1 MSPRS
6 RAIVLRRRDPPS
18 LQIIAAELRLAG
30 LLDQLATF
38 EAEVET
44 LARELAV
51 FEARYLEATGEAFSQ
66 LDRAER
72 LVRRVRRVADEV
84 ARLRDLVQ
92 RRPTESA
99 RSARRVETTAA
110 ARRSGSP
117 RSPTGEGSPVRDDAP
132 PLLDEDEEVELLG
145 GGDSGLKALYRRL
158 ARLLHPDLA
167 GADEAERARRS
178 ELMARVNDGYRRGD
192 RAALELLAE
201 RVGAAGSG
209 DVSEAERLVHLAKRI
224 AAVEAARTTLAAQH
238 ARLAASQAARLRA
251 EAPRSASGDF
261 LAEARAAAE
270 EGARAARRE
279 ALARLD
285 QLAMEARALGMARRT
300 TAVKQA
306 ATGRRGARR
315 SRDPVA
321 QSPLLRRQLARRGQS
336 GATVA
341 ARALSCALEKQAEG
355 AAPWEAALTLLA
367 FLGEEVGCLPAPLVS
382 WDELA
387 VRWDALRAGWPGAP
401 DIGRALATL
410 PGHLEIGLRLC
421 EDEVEAGLQLASAD
435 LAEGVRAALE
445 HEAARSLAQR
455 VVAALGPRERCVECG
470 GEVYAVHLLRVHG
483 LDEVHGLACP
493 RCAAVLKSFL
503 RYGEPQG
510 LEALSA
516 LAVEIGLVAE
526 QPVRFAGARLAFQM
540 LPAERARL
548 TGRALL
554 RRFHGLCL
562 EPHGLDLPRGALGLR
577 VGRARLALGARV
589 PEGASVSVVALPE
602 AGMDARE
609 LLAVVREKIERRF
622 RA

>member
-6 RAIVLRRRDPPS
+6 YAIVLRRRDPPS
-18 LQIIAAELRLAG
+18 LQIFAAELRLAG
-30 LLDQLATF
+30 LLDELATL

-44 LARELAV
+44 LARELAA
-51 FEARYLEATGEAFSQ
+51 FEARYLEVTGEAFAE

-84 ARLRDLVQ
+84 ARLQDLL
-92 RRPTESA
+92 RRGPPEEA
-99 RSARRVETTAA
+99 RSAPRVKTAAA
-110 ARRSGSP
+110 ARRSSSS
-117 RSPTGEGSPVRDDAP
+117 RSPAGERSTVRDGAP
-132 PLLDEDEEVELLG
+132 PGLDDEEIDLLG

-158 ARLLHPDLA
+158 ARFLHPDLVR
-167 GADEAERARRS
+167 GDEAERTRRS
-178 ELMARVNDGYRRGD
+178 ELMASANDGYRRGD

-209 DVSEAERLVHLAKRI
+209 DVSEAERLVHLVKRI
-224 AAVEAARTTLAAQH
+224 AAVEAARTRLAAQH
-238 ARLAASQAARLRA
+238 ARLAVSRAARLRA
-251 EAPRSASGDF
+251 EVPRRAGGNV

-270 EGARAARRE
+270 EGGSAARGE
-279 ALARLD
+279 ALARLGK
-285 QLAMEARALGMARRT
+285 LVVEARALGMARRT
-300 TAVKQA
+300 TAAKLA
-306 ATGRRGARR
+306 AAGRRGVRR
-315 SRDPVA
+315 AWDPVA
-321 QSPLLRRQLARRGQS
+321 QSPVLRRQLARRG
-336 GATVA
+336 ARRPTPA
-341 ARALSCALEKQAEG
+341 ASALSRALEKQAG
-355 AAPWEAALTLLA
+355 SAAPWEAALTLLA
-367 FLGEEVGCLPAPLVS
+367 FLGEEVGCLPEPLAS

-387 VRWDALRAGWPGAP
+387 ERWDALRAGWPGAP
-401 DIGRALATL
+401 DLGRALAVL

-435 LAEGVRAALE
+435 LAAGVRAALG
-445 HEAARSLAQR
+445 HETARGLAQR
-455 VVAALGPRERCVECG
+455 VMAALGPRERCGECG

-493 RCAAVLKSFL
+493 RCAAVLRSFL

-526 QPVRFAGARLAFQM
+526 QPVRFGGVRLAFQM

-554 RRFHGLCL
+554 RRFRGLCL
-562 EPHGLDLPRGALGLR
+562 EPHGLDLPRGALELR
-577 VGRARLALGARV
+577 AGRARLAPGARV
-589 PEGASVSVVALPE
+589 PEGASVSVVALSE
-602 AGMDARE
+602 AGMNVRE
-609 LLAVVREKIERRF
+609 LLDVVRKRIERRF

>member
-6 RAIVLRRRDPPS
+6 CAIVLRRRDPPS
-18 LQIIAAELRLAG
+18 PQVLAAELRLAG
-30 LLDQLATF
+30 LLDELATL
-38 EAEVET
+38 EVEVET

-51 FEARYLEATGEAFSQ
+51 FEARYLEATGEAFAD

-84 ARLRDLVQ
+84 ARLHELV
-92 RRPTESA
+92 RRGPPEEA
-99 RSARRVETTAA
+99 RSARRVKTAAA

-117 RSPTGEGSPVRDDAP
+117 RSPTGEGSPVKDDAP
-132 PLLDEDEEVELLG
+132 PGLEDEEVELLG
-145 GGDSGLKALYRRL
+145 GGDSGFKALYRRL

-167 GADEAERARRS
+167 RGDEAERARRS

-224 AAVEAARTTLAAQH
+224 AAVEAARTRLAAQH

-251 EAPRSASGDF
+251 EAPRSAGGDF

-270 EGARAARRE
+270 EGGRAAREE
-279 ALARLD
+279 ALARLGK
-285 QLAMEARALGMARRT
+285 LGMAARALGMARRT
-300 TAVKQA
+300 TAAKQA
-306 ATGRRGARR
+306 AAGQRGTRRAWN
-315 SRDPVA
+315 PVA
-321 QSPLLRRQLARRGQS
+321 ESPLLRRQLARGGQS
-336 GATVA
+336 GATTA
-341 ARALSCALEKQAEG
+341 ARTLSCALEKQAEG

-367 FLGEEVGCLPAPLVS
+367 FLGEEVGCLPAPLAS
-382 WDELA
+382 LDELA

-401 DIGRALATL
+401 DLGRALATL
-410 PGHLEIGLRLC
+410 PGHLVIGLRLR

-435 LAEGVRAALE
+435 LAAGVRAALE
-445 HEAARSLAQR
+445 HEAARGLARR
-455 VVAALGPRERCVECG
+455 VVAALGPRERCVECS
-470 GEVYAVHLLRVHG
+470 GEVYAVHLLRVRG

-493 RCAAVLKSFL
+493 RCAAVLRSFL

-510 LEALSA
+510 LEVLSA

-526 QPVRFAGARLAFQM
+526 QPVRFSGARLAFQM

-554 RRFHGLCL
+554 RRFRGLCL

-577 VGRARLALGARV
+577 AGRARLAPGARV
-589 PEGASVSVVALPE
+589 PEGVSVSVVALPE
-602 AGMDARE
+602 AGMDVRE
-609 LLAVVREKIERRF
+609 LLDVVRKKIERRF